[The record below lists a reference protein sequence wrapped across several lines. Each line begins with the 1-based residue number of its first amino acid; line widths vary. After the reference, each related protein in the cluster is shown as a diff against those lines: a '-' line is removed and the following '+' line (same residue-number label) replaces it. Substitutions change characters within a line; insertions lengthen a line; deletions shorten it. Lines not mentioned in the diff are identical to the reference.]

1 MAYEPP
7 SGWVQVTRIKS
18 TGEIFH
24 QRLHGDRTCAE
35 ASVRDR
41 IAAEAAKGRDVESYL
56 SDHMTYAQARRL
68 EKFSCCKCS
77 GRPAREI
84 PISAATWAAGRPAST
99 RCTTNDVTTGSVAV
113 SSKP

>member
-41 IAAEAAKGRDVESYL
+41 IAVEAAKGREVESYL

-68 EKFSCCKCS
+68 KKFSCCKCS
-77 GRPAREI
+77 GRPGDHKVTPDRPPGYLI
-84 PISAATWAAGRPAST
+84 VGTPGTGR
-99 RCTTNDVTTGSVAV
+99 RR
-113 SSKP
+113 

>member
-1 MAYEPP
+1 MSPP

-77 GRPAREI
+77 GRPGDHKVTPPIVRRATSSSAPRHRSPTLAARRTSGI
-84 PISAATWAAGRPAST
+84 GL
-99 RCTTNDVTTGSVAV
+99 
-113 SSKP
+113 